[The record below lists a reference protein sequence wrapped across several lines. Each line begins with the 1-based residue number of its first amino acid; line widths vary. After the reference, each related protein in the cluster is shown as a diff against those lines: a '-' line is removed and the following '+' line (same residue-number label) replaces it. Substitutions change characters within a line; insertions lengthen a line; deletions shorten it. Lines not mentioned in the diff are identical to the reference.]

1 MSAILNRLTHFANW
15 LGDRW
20 PWFARAVNNFAIND
34 VVNSTRNRPH
44 PWSTASDYISWKGL
58 TDRSWSAR
66 HLPPRDLPD
75 LPEVEAVAALFAKTG
90 PDQVECPKSTCLF
103 PAFAQ
108 YLTDGFIR
116 THVQDPED
124 RRKTTSNHEIDQS
137 PLYGRTEEQTRV
149 LRLGSE
155 QQGQKGRLL
164 SQIDAEGEEW
174 PCFLYLVDGESFD
187 PRFLD
192 GEGRPVLDAP
202 LGISHASTDQKR
214 TLFAVGGDR
223 ANATAQVSMINA
235 LFLREHN
242 RLAGK
247 IEAQHPGWDDEHVFQ
262 VARNIVIVMFIK
274 IVVEEYI
281 NHIAPTG
288 LKLRADPACA
298 WSARW
303 NRPNWITA
311 EFSLLY
317 RWHSLVPEKT
327 VWNATPVDAWMFQL
341 NNAPLLGAGLAK
353 AFEYVA
359 AQPTAALGLGN
370 SADFLVGVEKN
381 AVLQARTN
389 RIASY
394 NDYRALV
401 GMKRAASFRD
411 VTRDEARQR
420 ALALLYA
427 SPDELEFYVGLFA
440 EDRVANSPLPGL
452 ILKMV
457 AIDAFSQA
465 MTNPL
470 LSKHIYGDPVNSVAA
485 FTQWGLDEIR
495 ATGSLADILGRNS
508 NWDAKAPV
516 AMTRADWVPV

>member
-1 MSAILNRLTHFANW
+1 MSAIVNRLTHFANW

-20 PWFARAVNNFAIND
+20 PWFARFVNGIAIGG

-58 TDRSWSAR
+58 TDRTWSAR

-75 LPEVEAVAALFAKTG
+75 LPTVEAVALLFGKTG
-90 PDQVECPKSTCLF
+90 SEQRLCPKSTCLF

-116 THVQDPED
+116 THVQDPEN
-124 RRKTTSNHEIDQS
+124 RKKTTSNHEIDQS
-137 PLYGRTEEQTRV
+137 PLYGRTEAQTLA
-149 LRLGSE
+149 LRQRSE
-155 QQGQKGRLL
+155 AQGEKGRLL
-164 SQIDAEGEEW
+164 SQVDAAGEEW
-174 PCFLYLVDGESFD
+174 PCRLYLDDGESYD

-192 GEGRPVLDAP
+192 PDGKPVLDPP
-202 LGISHASTDQKR
+202 LGISKATVAQKR

-223 ANATAQVSMINA
+223 ANASTQVAMINA

-247 IEAQHPGWDDEHVFQ
+247 VEEKHPGWDDNHVFE
-262 VARNIVIVMFIK
+262 VTRNILIVMFIK

-281 NHIAPTG
+281 NHISPQG

-298 WSARW
+298 WTAKW

-317 RWHSLVPEKT
+317 RWHSLVPEQS
-327 VWNATPVDAWMFQL
+327 VWNGVPEYAWKFQL
-341 NNAPLLGAGLAK
+341 NNDPLLKAGLARS
-353 AFEYVA
+353 FEFVA
-359 AQPTAALGLGN
+359 AQPTAELGLGN
-370 SADFLVGVEKN
+370 SAPFLVPVEVK
-381 AVLQARTN
+381 AVEQGRTN

-401 GMKRAASFRD
+401 GLKRAASFRD
-411 VTRDEARQR
+411 VTRNETRQR
-420 ALALLYA
+420 DLALLYA
-427 SPDELEFYVGLFA
+427 SPDVMEFYVGMFA
-440 EDRVANSPLPGL
+440 EDRVPNSPLPGL

-470 LSKHIYGDPVNSVAA
+470 LSKHVYGDPVNSVAA
-485 FTQWGLDEIR
+485 FTQFGLDEIK

-508 NWDAKAPV
+508 NWDGATKV
-516 AMTRADWVPV
+516 AMTRADWVAV

>member
-1 MSAILNRLTHFANW
+1 MSAILNRLIHFVNW

-20 PWFARAVNNFAIND
+20 PWFARLVNNYAIND

-44 PWSTASDYISWKGL
+44 PWSTVSDYISWKGL
-58 TDRSWSAR
+58 TDRTWSAR

-75 LPEVEAVAALFAKTG
+75 LPALEAVAMLFGKTAS
-90 PDQVECPKSTCLF
+90 DQRLCPKSTCLF

-116 THVQDPED
+116 THVQDPEN
-124 RRKTTSNHEIDQS
+124 RKKNTSNHEIDQS
-137 PLYGRTEEQTRV
+137 PLYGRTEAQTNA
-149 LRLGSE
+149 LRLRSE
-155 QQGQKGRLL
+155 DRGRKGLLL
-164 SQIDAEGEEW
+164 SEIDDQGEEW
-174 PCFLYLVDGESFD
+174 PCRLFLDDGESYN

-192 GEGRPVLDAP
+192 PDGRPILDAP
-202 LGISHASTDQKR
+202 LGISHATIEQKR

-223 ANATAQVSMINA
+223 ANASTQVAMMNA

-242 RLAGK
+242 RLAGL
-247 IEAQHPGWDDEHVFQ
+247 IEAHHPGWDDDHVFE
-262 VARNIVIVMFIK
+262 VTRNIIIVMFIK

-281 NHIAPTG
+281 NHISPAG
-288 LKLRADPACA
+288 LKLRADPSGA
-298 WSARW
+298 WIAKW

-317 RWHSLVPEKT
+317 RWHSLVPEQS
-327 VWNATPVDAWMFQL
+327 VWNGVPDYAWKFQL
-341 NNAPLLGAGLAK
+341 NNAPLLKAGLAK
-353 AFEYVA
+353 SFEFVA
-359 AQPTAALGLGN
+359 AQPTAELGLGN
-370 SADFLVGVEKN
+370 SAPFLVPVEIN
-381 AVLQARTN
+381 AVQQGRTN

-401 GMKRAASFRD
+401 GMKRAESFRD

-420 ALALLYA
+420 ALSRLYA
-427 SPDELEFYVGLFA
+427 SPDVMEFYVGLFA
-440 EDRVANSPLPGL
+440 EDRVKNSPLPSL

-470 LSKHIYGDPVNSVAA
+470 LSQHIFGDPVNSVAA
-485 FTQWGLDEIR
+485 FTQLGLDEIK

-508 NWDAKAPV
+508 NWDGKTPV
-516 AMTRADWVPV
+516 AMTRADWVPA